1 MAVFNKLE
9 GGKVLRITSVPL
21 FIAKENQEM
30 LWKLIHHIPHV
41 ESMDY
46 SYKVKWFKSI
56 IENVYESDISNLS
69 LREINV
75 KTIEYICYLMK
86 NTQQQTDNQNQE
98 DMQMDKPT
106 QEPFHHFQ
114 NKVSSEMREKENQK
128 DIYSIKFEEINKE
141 YEKML
146 DKKPPIVPIFE
157 SIKDEPIQN
166 LEELVKNHLLN
177 TPFLQDEGS

>member
-1 MAVFNKLE
+1 MA
-9 GGKVLRITSVPL
+9 L

-56 IENVYESDISNLS
+56 IENVYESDMSNLS

-86 NTQQQTDNQNQE
+86 NTQQQPNKQYHQDI
-98 DMQMDKPT
+98 QMDKSK
-106 QEPFHHFQ
+106 QEPFHQFQ
-114 NKVSSEMREKENQK
+114 NEVYYEMREKENQK
-128 DIYSIKFEEINKE
+128 DIYSIKYEQINKE

-146 DKKPPIVPIFE
+146 DKKPPIVPVFE
-157 SIKDEPIQN
+157 SIKDEPMQN
-166 LEELVKNHLLN
+166 LEELVKIHLLS
-177 TPFLQDEGS
+177 TPFQQDDGKHQDYVP